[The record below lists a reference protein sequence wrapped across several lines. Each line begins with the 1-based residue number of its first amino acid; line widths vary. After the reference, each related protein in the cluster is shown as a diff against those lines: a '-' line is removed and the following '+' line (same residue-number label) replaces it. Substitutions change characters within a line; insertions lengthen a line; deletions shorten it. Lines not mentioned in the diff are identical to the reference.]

1 MVGGQINRHSS
12 SSVASF
18 PIQLLVN
25 YWEINPA
32 QMGSRLDQLLA
43 SGITHVVT
51 FVPWQA
57 LEADISHSL
66 PRFIQALSERK
77 MTVSL
82 IVTPELGVHFAS
94 SGLPKD
100 VMNRSDASAQH
111 FQKGPVQ
118 VSLAPNSFHLPSL
131 LSAEFTKRYHSFLS
145 RIDNLLYGLETSAAA
160 TGDKKPQGMTSL
172 SHVTLVLT
180 GSLWKYYRSPIA
192 SCKDS
197 YAAPAGDYSP
207 NASIAYRQ
215 RLEDYYSQAEF
226 NDPTPMAANRWKSQA
241 MEEVNRRWFYQ
252 QSEAVFRNRTLQFAR
267 RKTSEVGLK
276 ELELFTPEAD
286 PSLAYSFFLSSVS
299 GCNADFHK
307 LSSLI
312 DESSAMM
319 SMAGYGAASPFVHW
333 TSLGSFRSLTDSEKQ
348 YLILKSLL
356 LLGAQGGGVLI
367 DEEEWLSLSRGFR
380 NHAEAFARSIERG
393 DLSLKAP
400 AVYLASHLWSGPTA
414 LWREF
419 SKKAKT
425 RARKAASLDLAL
437 SDRDAR
443 LLMVD
448 PSIIL
453 TRDVVRKL
461 VQWVHSDEQ
470 RVLALPR
477 SVLYTENA
485 RAQLELIMAG
495 SKQIDVNLG
504 ISYRVLSGGSTGQ
517 GKLVL
522 YDVPEAALTQ
532 EMTGPE
538 WSSFMTQILAL
549 AEIETEC
556 QASDSRIELIPLNRK
571 DESTG
576 LFVLNG
582 SRQPV
587 SVDLFFPVN
596 VSIGDLTTVVERSAH
611 MSGTPKSNDEKIE
624 PAKRFALDVP
634 PCGVLPLAVDRVGY
648 KQKRD
653 EQLAADRLSALN
665 HDNAMM
671 AAANELPGLNE
682 GFTPWN

>member
-25 YWEINPA
+25 YWEISPN
-32 QMGSRLDQLLA
+32 QMGNRLDQLLA

-100 VMNRSDASAQH
+100 VMNRSDAMVNH

-145 RIDNLLYGLETSAAA
+145 RIDNLLHGIEKSQNGALNN
-160 TGDKKPQGMTSL
+160 
-172 SHVTLVLT
+172 VTLVLT
-180 GSLWKYYRSPIA
+180 GSFWKYYRSPVA
-192 SCKDS
+192 SCKDG

-226 NDPTPMAANRWKSQA
+226 NDPTPMAANRWKSQS

-267 RKTSEVGLK
+267 RKTAAVGLK
-276 ELELFTPEAD
+276 EVELFTPEAD

-299 GCNADFHK
+299 GCNSDFHR

-312 DESSAMM
+312 DEASTMM
-319 SMAGYGAASPFVHW
+319 GMAGYGPASSFLHW

-356 LLGAQGGGVLI
+356 LLGSQGGGVLI
-367 DEEEWLSLSRGFR
+367 DEEEWLSLSRNFR

-393 DLSLKAP
+393 DLALKSP
-400 AVYLASHLWSGPTA
+400 AIYPASHLWSGPTA

-419 SKKAKT
+419 SKKART

-437 SDRDAR
+437 SEPNAR

-448 PSIIL
+448 PSIIF

-461 VQWVHSDEQ
+461 VQWVSSDEQ

-477 SVLYTENA
+477 SILFTENA

-504 ISYRVLSGGSTGQ
+504 ISYRVLSGGTAGQ

-532 EMTGPE
+532 EMSGPE
-538 WSSFMTQILAL
+538 WTSFITQVLAL

-556 QASDSRIELIPLNRK
+556 QASDSRIELIPLERA
-571 DESTG
+571 DGSTG

-582 SRQPV
+582 SRQAV
-587 SVDLFFPVN
+587 SVDLFFPIH
-596 VSIGDLTTVVERSAH
+596 VSISDLATVVERSAQTRGKPQG
-611 MSGTPKSNDEKIE
+611 SDSVIE

-634 PCGVLPLAVDRVGY
+634 PCGVLPLAVDRVGMS
-648 KQKRD
+648 QKRD
-653 EQLAADRLSALN
+653 EQAAADRLSALN
-665 HDNAMM
+665 RDNAMV

-682 GFTPWN
+682 GFAPWN